1 MNWKKITL
9 IILVVFGAIVLMFG
23 TFIGYIYYERLG
35 KFTVNTEK
43 YPRDIGYI
51 DHENTEF
58 SEEFQLCN
66 PSDYPNGYYHSAR
79 DIFNGGKY
87 QFRKTISEKYTN
99 NGYTDSGF
107 LNLRFLLNCKGE
119 IGNVEI
125 NELNTDYEKTDLN
138 DELVSQLVTLS
149 IAKQNWIPKE
159 IEGKTYDSYMYLI
172 FKIEDGEVLEILP

>member
-1 MNWKKITL
+1 MNWKKIVL
-9 IILVVFGAIVLMFG
+9 IIFGILGIIVLLFG
-23 TFIGYIYYERLG
+23 GFIGYIYYERLG
-35 KFTVNTEK
+35 RYPTNTAK
-43 YPRDIGYI
+43 YPHEIGYI
-51 DHENTEF
+51 NPETSEF
-58 SEEFQLCN
+58 SEGFELCDSSLK
-66 PSDYPNGYYHSAR
+66 PFGYYHSAR
-79 DIFNGGKY
+79 GIFNGEKY

-107 LNLRFLLNCKGE
+107 VNVRFLLNCNGKV
-119 IGNVEI
+119 GNVEI

-138 DELVSQLVTLS
+138 DELVDQLVTLS